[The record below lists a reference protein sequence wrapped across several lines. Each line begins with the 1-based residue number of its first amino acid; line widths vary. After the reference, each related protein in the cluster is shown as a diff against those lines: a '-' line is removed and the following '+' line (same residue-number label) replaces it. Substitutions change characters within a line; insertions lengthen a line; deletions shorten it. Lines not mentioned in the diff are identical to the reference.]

1 MAWRKTAR
9 CWYKRPAACRPSPA
23 PTSACGRCASEL
35 PTPGPNTML
44 RLAVILL
51 LLANAGY
58 RAWSQSLLRPWG
70 LAPEAQ
76 TEPQRMH
83 LQIRPETLQI
93 LPPGPGTTAPTPT
106 APPVAASTASGQTPD
121 PSAERLRAGVFDEQQ
136 AAALRPAAA
145 GLPAG
150 SWTLEPSLMP
160 GRWMVYM
167 GRFDDQDA
175 LDKKRTEL
183 RARKVDFDRA
193 GGPWEP
199 GLSLGRF
206 SSEEAA
212 RRELQNL
219 SSKGVRSARVI
230 RERPES
236 IGYTLRLPAV
246 TDALRPHLPPLP
258 RPPPAVPDARP
269 PQLAALRS
277 ALAGKTWRNCD

>member
-1 MAWRKTAR
+1 
-9 CWYKRPAACRPSPA
+9 
-23 PTSACGRCASEL
+23 
-35 PTPGPNTML
+35 ML

-58 RAWSQSLLRPWG
+58 RAWSQGLLRPWG

-83 LQIRPETLQI
+83 QQIRPETLQI
-93 LPPGPGTTAPTPT
+93 LQPGPGTSAPPPT
-106 APPVAASTASGQTPD
+106 AQPAAASTASGQTPD
-121 PSAERLRAGVFDEQQ
+121 ASAECLRAGVFDEQQ
-136 AAALRPAAA
+136 ADALRTAAA
-145 GLPAG
+145 GLPSG
-150 SWTLEPSLMP
+150 SWALEPSLMP

-219 SSKGVRSARVI
+219 SGKGVRSARVI

-246 TDALRPHLPPLP
+246 NDALR
-258 RPPPAVPDARP
+258 